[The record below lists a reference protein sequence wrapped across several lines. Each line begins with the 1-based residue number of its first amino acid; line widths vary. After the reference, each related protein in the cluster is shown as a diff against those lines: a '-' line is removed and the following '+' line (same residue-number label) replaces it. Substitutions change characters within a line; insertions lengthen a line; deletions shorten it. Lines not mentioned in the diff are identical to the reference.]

1 MKEFS
6 KEVYLQWYADMT
18 MWRRFEDKCRSLY
31 LKQKIRGFL
40 HLYNGQEAI
49 PAGFVHAMDL
59 TKDAMITAY
68 RCHVHPMA
76 MGVDP
81 KRIMAE
87 LCGKATG
94 TSQGLGGSMH
104 IFSKE
109 HRFYGGHGI
118 VGGQIPLGA
127 GIAFADKYFER
138 GGVTICYFGDG
149 AVRQG
154 ALHETFNMA
163 MNWKLPVVF
172 VVENNQYAMGT
183 SVSRTANHEDIYK
196 LGLGYEMPCMPVD
209 AMDPEKVAEVAYEA
223 VERARRGDG
232 PTFIEARTYRFRGHS
247 MSDAEPYR
255 TKEEV
260 ALKKEEDPIVLV
272 KNRILENK
280 WATEEELEA
289 IEEKSKMFV
298 EECEAFAEESPYPSA
313 EKVYE
318 YVYSEPNYPFLDKL
332 EN

>member
-94 TSQGLGGSMH
+94 TSNGLGGSMH

-183 SVSRTANHEDIYK
+183 SVSRTANHEDINK

>member
-94 TSQGLGGSMH
+94 TSNGLGGSMH

-260 ALKKEEDPIVLV
+260 ALKKEEDPIVLI

-280 WATEEELEA
+280 WATEEELDA
-289 IEEKSKMFV
+289 IELKSREFV
-298 EECEAFAEESPYPSA
+298 EECEAFAEESPYPTA
-313 EKVYE
+313 DKVYE
-318 YVYSEPNYPFLDKL
+318 YVYSEPDYPFLDKL

>member
-172 VVENNQYAMGT
+172 VAENNQYAMGT

>member
-94 TSQGLGGSMH
+94 TSNGLGGSMH

-163 MNWKLPVVF
+163 MNWKLPVIF